1 MLPIYY
7 VNLASRPD
15 RRDFMD
21 AQFARVGL
29 AARRIEAVTP
39 ATIAQ
44 EIVERHC
51 GARRPDQFS
60 PLQLACNLS
69 HQAAWRAFL
78 ADGGSHGAFLEDD
91 GVLSERLPAFLREL
105 ASGFPPGVDIVRFE
119 TALRPVR
126 LGSRPLHL
134 GRFELRRMLGGDIGT
149 CGYAMT
155 RSMTERLLA
164 DPRLNDQVI
173 DAYLFSRSG
182 PLIHLHRVLQ
192 LVPALTVQLAML
204 DGTLTTGVGAS
215 DLELARTMVWRSRP
229 ASRRHRLA
237 QNIRQAALDARY
249 FATDLRGLLGS
260 RTIVPFEP

>member
-39 ATIAQ
+39 AAIAP

-78 ADGGSHGAFLEDD
+78 AEGGSHGVFFEDD

-126 LGSRPLHL
+126 LGSRPLRL
-134 GRFELRRMLGGDIGT
+134 GPFELRRMLGGDIGT

-164 DPRLNDQVI
+164 DPHLNDQVI

-182 PLIHLHRVLQ
+182 PLIHRHRVLQ
-192 LVPALTVQLAML
+192 LVPALTVQIAML
-204 DGTLTTGVGAS
+204 EGTLTTGVGAS
-215 DLELARTMVWRSRP
+215 DLELARAAIRRSRP
-229 ASRRHRLA
+229 FSRWHRLA
-237 QNIRQAALDARY
+237 DNLRQATLDVR
-249 FATDLRGLLGS
+249 FAGDLRGLLGP

>member
-1 MLPIYY
+1 MIPLYY

-29 AARRIEAVTP
+29 AARRIEAITP
-39 ATIAQ
+39 AAIAP

-51 GARRPDQFS
+51 GAPRPDQFS

-78 ADGGSHGAFLEDD
+78 AEGGAHGVFFEDD
-91 GVLSERLPAFLREL
+91 GMLSERLPAFLRQL
-105 ASGFPPGVDIVRFE
+105 ASGFPPGVDLVRFE

-126 LGSRPLHL
+126 LGSRRLHL
-134 GRFELRRMLGGDIGT
+134 GEFELRRMLGSDIGT

-155 RSMTERLLA
+155 RSLAERLLA
-164 DPRLNDQVI
+164 DSRLNDQVI

-182 PLIHLHRVLQ
+182 PLVHRHRVLQ
-192 LVPALTVQLAML
+192 LVPALTVQLAIL
-204 DGTLTTGVGAS
+204 DGTLATGVGAS
-215 DLELARTMVWRSRP
+215 DLELARTTILRSRP
-229 ASRRHRLA
+229 FSRWHRLA
-237 QNIRQAALDARY
+237 DNLRQATLDAR
-249 FATDLRGLLGS
+249 FAGDLRGLLGP
-260 RTIVPFEP
+260 RIIVPFEP